1 MKTLTIR
8 VSDEEHALMV
18 AAAAKRFMS
27 ITGMVR
33 AHFHSICEQD
43 GTLPVKPVVAEPI
56 KPQITPQQKPIA
68 PKPIQPAPIEG
79 TLPNPWAHLP
89 EPNLDD

>member
-18 AAAAKRFMS
+18 AAAAKRFMT

-33 AHFHSICEQD
+33 AHFHAIFEQD
-43 GTLPVKPVVAEPI
+43 DTAKKETTIAEPNKPRVMQQQHI
-56 KPQITPQQKPIA
+56 KTPDKP
-68 PKPIQPAPIEG
+68 PVNM
-79 TLPNPWAHLP
+79 LPNPWAHLP
-89 EPNLDD
+89 EPNFDD

>member
-18 AAAAKRFMS
+18 AAAAKRFMT

-33 AHFHSICEQD
+33 AHFHAIFEQD
-43 GTLPVKPVVAEPI
+43 DVAKKETTTAEPT
-56 KPQITPQQKPIA
+56 KPRVMHPQPTQTHTKP
-68 PKPIQPAPIEG
+68 PVNM
-79 TLPNPWAHLP
+79 LPNPWAHLP
-89 EPNLDD
+89 EPNFDD